1 MRRSPKAS
9 LAVFFFLVMVL
20 GLAGLAQNN
29 PATPNPGSGVPQTPV
44 PNTAPTQP
52 AATTPAPAEAPAAD
66 QRKSADRPASQPQ
79 AQPAGQP
86 NQSQPAATNQ
96 KGASASPNSTD
107 ANSPNQK
114 SDEQKAADQPSTD
127 ERSADQKAADQR
139 AGDQKN
145 TSIDKTST
153 DKTSTDKSGTA
164 QPVATP
170 TPIPQARPKTDILD
184 SSATSGALVTD
195 GHDPILDP
203 APVPRTTT
211 TMVGGTISGV
221 DRLRNKMTV
230 HVFGGG
236 HWTVNFDERTHI
248 FHNGAETTQ
257 LALKKGERVYVDTQL
272 DNNKHDI
279 FARNIRVGV
288 AELPADADGQI
299 IAIDPKHNELTL
311 RDALNS
317 VPVRFAVDP
326 ETRISNGQ
334 TPAAFKDVKPGTL
347 VHVRFAASSPNR
359 GLAREVSIIAVPGS
373 TFTFAGKVT
382 FLDLHRGLIA
392 VQNTT
397 DDRNYEIHFAP
408 SAVANRDQ
416 LGVGRDV
423 LVRATFE
430 GTRYMAQSVNPTK
443 APEPEEK

>member
-1 MRRSPKAS
+1 MHRSPKAS
-9 LAVFFFLVMVL
+9 LAFLVFVFIVMTV
-20 GLAGLAQNN
+20 GLAAVAQNN

-44 PNTAPTQP
+44 PNTAPSQP
-52 AATTPAPAEAPAAD
+52 TTSPAPSPAT
-66 QRKSADRPASQPQ
+66 
-79 AQPAGQP
+79 AGQP
-86 NQSQPAATNQ
+86 NSADQTAPTATQPNAQQSQPAAIDQ
-96 KGASASPNSTD
+96 KNSSGGAN
-107 ANSPNQK
+107 
-114 SDEQKAADQPSTD
+114 
-127 ERSADQKAADQR
+127 SADQKSA
-139 AGDQKN
+139 
-145 TSIDKTST
+145 TDKTST
-153 DKTSTDKSGTA
+153 DKTSTDKNGAT
-164 QPVATP
+164 QPGATP
-170 TPIPQARPKTDILD
+170 TPIPQAQPPQAQPKTDILD

-195 GHDPILDP
+195 GHDPILDA
-203 APVPRTTT
+203 APMPRTTT
-211 TMVGGTISGV
+211 TLVGGIITGV
-221 DRLRNKMTV
+221 DRLRNRLTL
-230 HVFGGG
+230 HVFGG
-236 HWTVNFDERTHI
+236 HRWTVNFDERTHI

-299 IAIDPKHNELTL
+299 IAIDAKHNELTL
-311 RDALNS
+311 RDTLNS

-392 VQNTT
+392 VQNNT

-430 GTRYMAQSVNPTK
+430 GTRYMAQSVNLTRT
-443 APEPEEK
+443 PESEEK

>member
-1 MRRSPKAS
+1 MQRSPKAS
-9 LAVFFFLVMVL
+9 LFFSLVMMF
-20 GLAGLAQNN
+20 GLCGWAQNN

-44 PNTAPTQP
+44 PNTAPAQPPATTPDTAPATATQPASPNQPKSADQAPASGQQTTGQQTTGQP
-52 AATTPAPAEAPAAD
+52 AATGASNSQNSAD
-66 QRKSADRPASQPQ
+66 QKTA
-79 AQPAGQP
+79 
-86 NQSQPAATNQ
+86 
-96 KGASASPNSTD
+96 
-107 ANSPNQK
+107 
-114 SDEQKAADQPSTD
+114 EQKAADQ
-127 ERSADQKAADQR
+127 RSADQKSADQKKS
-139 AGDQKN
+139 D
-145 TSIDKTST
+145 TST
-153 DKTSTDKSGTA
+153 GAS
-164 QPVATP
+164 QPAATP
-170 TPIPQARPKTDILD
+170 APIPQAQPKTDILD

-203 APVPRTTT
+203 APMPRTTT

-311 RDALNS
+311 RDTLNS

-392 VQNTT
+392 VQNST
-397 DDRNYEIHFAP
+397 DDKNYEIHFAP
-408 SAVANRDQ
+408 QAVTNRNE

-430 GTRYMAQSVNPTK
+430 GTRYMAQSVNPTR
-443 APEPEEK
+443 APEPDEK

>member
-1 MRRSPKAS
+1 MHRSPKTS
-9 LAVFFFLVMVL
+9 LAVFFIVIAI
-20 GLAGLAQNN
+20 GIAGLAQNN
-29 PATPNPGSGVPQTPV
+29 PATPSPGSGVPQTPV
-44 PNTAPTQP
+44 PNTAPSQPTTAPAPAQPATDQPKSTDQTAAPASGQQNQP
-52 AATTPAPAEAPAAD
+52 AAMDQKNSSTDQNSTQPSSTQPTSAE
-66 QRKSADRPASQPQ
+66 
-79 AQPAGQP
+79 
-86 NQSQPAATNQ
+86 
-96 KGASASPNSTD
+96 PNSSD
-107 ANSPNQK
+107 QK
-114 SDEQKAADQPSTD
+114 TAE
-127 ERSADQKAADQR
+127 QKAADQR
-139 AGDQKN
+139 AADQKSSDQKN
-145 TSIDKTST
+145 T
-153 DKTSTDKSGTA
+153 GTPGPA
-164 QPVATP
+164 PTP
-170 TPIPQARPKTDILD
+170 TPIPQAQPKTDILD

-211 TMVGGTISGV
+211 TLVGGIITGV
-221 DRLRNKMTV
+221 DRLRNRLTL
-230 HVFGGG
+230 HIFGGSR
-236 HWTVNFDERTHI
+236 WTVNFDERTHI

-272 DNNKHDI
+272 DNNRHDI

-299 IAIDPKHNELTL
+299 IAIDTRHNELTL
-311 RDALNS
+311 RDSLNS

-326 ETRISNGQ
+326 ETRISSGQ

-359 GLAREVSIIAVPGS
+359 GLAREISIIAIPGS

-392 VQNTT
+392 VQNST
-397 DDRNYEIHFAP
+397 DDKNYEIHFAP
-408 SAVANRDQ
+408 SAVSNRNE

-443 APEPEEK
+443 TPDEEK

>member
-1 MRRSPKAS
+1 MQRSPKAS
-9 LAVFFFLVMVL
+9 LAFLFL
-20 GLAGLAQNN
+20 LLSIGLCGLAQNN

-44 PNTAPTQP
+44 PNTAPSQP
-52 AATTPAPAEAPAAD
+52 ATTAPAT
-66 QRKSADRPASQPQ
+66 
-79 AQPAGQP
+79 AQPGTAGQP
-86 NQSQPAATNQ
+86 NSADQPASQQSQPAATDQNNSSANPSSTASTAQ
-96 KGASASPNSTD
+96 KTT
-107 ANSPNQK
+107 
-114 SDEQKAADQPSTD
+114 EQKAADQ
-127 ERSADQKAADQR
+127 RSADQKASDQKSSDQKS
-139 AGDQKN
+139 GDQKQN
-145 TSIDKTST
+145 
-153 DKTSTDKSGTA
+153 G
-164 QPVATP
+164 VATP
-170 TPIPQARPKTDILD
+170 ASIPQPPQAQPKTDILD

-203 APVPRTTT
+203 APMPRTTT
-211 TMVGGTISGV
+211 TMVGGTISGL

-236 HWTVNFDERTHI
+236 HWTVYFDERTHI

-272 DNNKHDI
+272 DNNRHDI

-299 IAIDPKHNELTL
+299 IAVDTKHNELTL
-311 RDALNS
+311 RDTLNS

-382 FLDLHRGLIA
+382 FLDLRRGLIA
-392 VQNTT
+392 VQNST
-397 DDRNYEIHFAP
+397 DDKNYEIHFAP
-408 SAVANRDQ
+408 QAVTNRNE

-430 GTRYMAQSVNPTK
+430 GSRYMAQSVNPTK
-443 APEPEEK
+443 SPDEEK

>member
-1 MRRSPKAS
+1 MYCSPKVS
-9 LAVFFFLVMVL
+9 LAFFFVLLMV
-20 GLAGLAQNN
+20 GLAAVAQNN
-29 PATPNPGSGVPQTPV
+29 PATPNPGSGLPQTPV
-44 PNTAPTQP
+44 PNTAPSQP
-52 AATTPAPAEAPAAD
+52 TTSPAPPAGTV
-66 QRKSADRPASQPQ
+66 
-79 AQPAGQP
+79 GQP
-86 NQSQPAATNQ
+86 NSPGQPNATDQPITQPTVQPNAQQSQPAATDQ
-96 KGASASPNSTD
+96 KKSATEPASVNS
-107 ANSPNQK
+107 NS
-114 SDEQKAADQPSTD
+114 ADQK
-127 ERSADQKAADQR
+127 SADQKAADQR
-139 AGDQKN
+139 TAEQKAADQK
-145 TSIDKTST
+145 TAT
-153 DKTSTDKSGTA
+153 DKTGAT
-164 QPVATP
+164 QPAATP
-170 TPIPQARPKTDILD
+170 TPIPQAQPKTDILD

-211 TMVGGTISGV
+211 TLVGGIITGV
-221 DRLRNKMTV
+221 DRLRNRLTL
-230 HVFGGG
+230 HIFGGNR
-236 HWTVNFDERTHI
+236 WTVNFDERTHI

-299 IAIDPKHNELTL
+299 IAVDTKHNELTL
-311 RDALNS
+311 RDTLNS

-359 GLAREVSIIAVPGS
+359 GLAREISIIAVPGS

-382 FLDLHRGLIA
+382 FLDMHRGLIA
-392 VQNTT
+392 VQNST
-397 DDRNYEIHFAP
+397 DDKNYEIHFAP
-408 SAVANRDQ
+408 SAVSNRNE

-430 GTRYMAQSVNPTK
+430 GARYMAQSVNPTRT
-443 APEPEEK
+443 ADEEEK

>member
-1 MRRSPKAS
+1 MQRSPKAS
-9 LAVFFFLVMVL
+9 LFFSLMLMF
-20 GLAGLAQNN
+20 GLCGWAQNN
-29 PATPNPGSGVPQTPV
+29 PATPKAGSGVPQSPV
-44 PNTAPTQP
+44 PTTAPAQP
-52 AATTPAPAEAPAAD
+52 ATTPAAGQPPLAEQPKPAD
-66 QRKSADRPASQPQ
+66 QQTPSPASQPS
-79 AQPAGQP
+79 P
-86 NQSQPAATNQ
+86 SKPAATDQ
-96 KGASASPNSTD
+96 KSTSTD
-107 ANSPNQK
+107 TNPAVQRSA
-114 SDEQKAADQPSTD
+114 EQKAADQ
-127 ERSADQKAADQR
+127 KAAD
-139 AGDQKN
+139 
-145 TSIDKTST
+145 DKKSDTST
-153 DKTSTDKSGTA
+153 GTP
-164 QPVATP
+164 QPAATP
-170 TPIPQARPKTDILD
+170 TPIPQAQPKTDILD
-184 SSATSGALVTD
+184 SSATSGALATD

-203 APVPRTTT
+203 APMPRTTT
-211 TMVGGTISGV
+211 TMVGGTITGV

-248 FHNGAETTQ
+248 FHNGRETTQ
-257 LALKKGERVYVDTQL
+257 LAIKKGERVYVDTQL

-311 RDALNS
+311 RDSLNS

-373 TFTFAGKVT
+373 TFTFAGKIT

-392 VQNTT
+392 VQNST
-397 DDRNYEIHFAP
+397 DDKNYEIHFAP
-408 SAVANRDQ
+408 SAVINRNE

-430 GTRYMAQSVNPTK
+430 GARYMAQSVNPTK
-443 APEPEEK
+443 APE

>member
-1 MRRSPKAS
+1 MYRSPKAS
-9 LAVFFFLVMVL
+9 LAFLFVLLMV
-20 GLAGLAQNN
+20 GLAAVAQNN
-29 PATPNPGSGVPQTPV
+29 PATPNPGSGLPQTPV
-44 PNTAPTQP
+44 PNTAPSQP
-52 AATTPAPAEAPAAD
+52 ATSPAPPAGT
-66 QRKSADRPASQPQ
+66 
-79 AQPAGQP
+79 AGQP
-86 NQSQPAATNQ
+86 NSTDQPVTQPTVQPNAQQSQPAVTDQKKSATEP
-96 KGASASPNSTD
+96 ASVNS
-107 ANSPNQK
+107 NSADQK
-114 SDEQKAADQPSTD
+114 SAEQKAADQRT
-127 ERSADQKAADQR
+127 ADQKSA
-139 AGDQKN
+139 
-145 TSIDKTST
+145 T
-153 DKTSTDKSGTA
+153 DKTGAT

-170 TPIPQARPKTDILD
+170 TPIPQAQPKTDILD

-211 TMVGGTISGV
+211 TLVGGIITGV
-221 DRLRNKMTV
+221 DRLRNRLTL
-230 HVFGGG
+230 HVFGGNR
-236 HWTVNFDERTHI
+236 WTVNFDERTHI

-299 IAIDPKHNELTL
+299 IAVDAKHNELTL
-311 RDALNS
+311 RDTLNS
-317 VPVRFAVDP
+317 VPVHFAVDP

-359 GLAREVSIIAVPGS
+359 GLAREISIIAVPGS

-382 FLDLHRGLIA
+382 FLDMHRGLIA
-392 VQNTT
+392 VQNST
-397 DDRNYEIHFAP
+397 DDKNYEIHFAP
-408 SAVANRDQ
+408 SAVSNKNE

-430 GTRYMAQSVNPTK
+430 GARYMAQSVNPTK
-443 APEPEEK
+443 APESEEK

>member
-1 MRRSPKAS
+1 MHRSPKAS
-9 LAVFFFLVMVL
+9 LAFLFILMTV

-29 PATPNPGSGVPQTPV
+29 PATPNPGSGLPQTPV
-44 PNTAPTQP
+44 PNTAPSQPP
-52 AATTPAPAEAPAAD
+52 AATPDTAPAAAN
-66 QRKSADRPASQPQ
+66 QPASPQ
-79 AQPAGQP
+79 QTAAPASGQQ
-86 NQSQPAATNQ
+86 NTGRPAAT
-96 KGASASPNSTD
+96 GASTGQNS
-107 ANSPNQK
+107 
-114 SDEQKAADQPSTD
+114 ADQKTA
-127 ERSADQKAADQR
+127 EQKAADQR
-139 AGDQKN
+139 AGDQKKSD
-145 TSIDKTST
+145 TSATT
-153 DKTSTDKSGTA
+153 PA
-164 QPVATP
+164 ATP
-170 TPIPQARPKTDILD
+170 TPIPQAQPKTDILD

-211 TMVGGTISGV
+211 TLVGGIITGV
-221 DRLRNKMTV
+221 DRLRNRLTL
-230 HVFGGG
+230 HVFGGNR
-236 HWTVNFDERTHI
+236 WTVNFDERTHI

-272 DNNKHDI
+272 DNNRHDI

-299 IAIDPKHNELTL
+299 IAVDTKHNELTL
-311 RDALNS
+311 RDTLNS

-397 DDRNYEIHFAP
+397 DDKNYEIHFAP
-408 SAVANRDQ
+408 SAVANRNE

-430 GTRYMAQSVNPTK
+430 GTRYMAQSVNPTR
-443 APEPEEK
+443 AAEPEEK

>member
-1 MRRSPKAS
+1 MHRSPKAS
-9 LAVFFFLVMVL
+9 LFFLVIMV
-20 GLAGLAQNN
+20 GLCGWAQDNQ
-29 PATPNPGSGVPQTPV
+29 ATPKPGSGIPQTPV
-44 PNTAPTQP
+44 PNTAPAQPPATAPDTAPSTATQPPAVEQPKSADQP
-52 AATTPAPAEAPAAD
+52 AAPANGQQNQGQPAASD
-66 QRKSADRPASQPQ
+66 QKNL
-79 AQPAGQP
+79 PAGQ
-86 NQSQPAATNQ
+86 
-96 KGASASPNSTD
+96 NSTVPKT
-107 ANSPNQK
+107 A
-114 SDEQKAADQPSTD
+114 EQKAADQRVAD
-127 ERSADQKAADQR
+127 QKSADQKKSD
-139 AGDQKN
+139 
-145 TSIDKTST
+145 TST
-153 DKTSTDKSGTA
+153 GTPLPAATS
-164 QPVATP
+164 
-170 TPIPQARPKTDILD
+170 TPIPQAQPKTDILD

-221 DRLRNKMTV
+221 DRMRNKMTV
-230 HVFGGG
+230 HIFGGG

-272 DNNKHDI
+272 DNNRHDI

-299 IAIDPKHNELTL
+299 IAIDAKHNELTL
-311 RDALNS
+311 RDTLNS
-317 VPVRFAVDP
+317 VPVRFAVDQ

-373 TFTFAGKVT
+373 TFTFSGKVT

-392 VQNTT
+392 VQNST
-397 DDRNYEIHFAP
+397 DDKNYEIHFAP
-408 SAVANRDQ
+408 SAVANRNE

-430 GTRYMAQSVNPTK
+430 GARYMAQSVNPTR
-443 APEPEEK
+443 ATEEDK

>member
-1 MRRSPKAS
+1 M
-9 LAVFFFLVMVL
+9 
-20 GLAGLAQNN
+20 
-29 PATPNPGSGVPQTPV
+29 
-44 PNTAPTQP
+44 
-52 AATTPAPAEAPAAD
+52 
-66 QRKSADRPASQPQ
+66 
-79 AQPAGQP
+79 
-86 NQSQPAATNQ
+86 
-96 KGASASPNSTD
+96 
-107 ANSPNQK
+107 
-114 SDEQKAADQPSTD
+114 
-127 ERSADQKAADQR
+127 
-139 AGDQKN
+139 
-145 TSIDKTST
+145 
-153 DKTSTDKSGTA
+153 
-164 QPVATP
+164 
-170 TPIPQARPKTDILD
+170 
-184 SSATSGALVTD
+184 
-195 GHDPILDP
+195 
-203 APVPRTTT
+203 PRTTT

-248 FHNGAETTQ
+248 FHNGRETTQ

-299 IAIDPKHNELTL
+299 IVVDPKHNELTL
-311 RDALNS
+311 RDTLNS
-317 VPVRFAVDP
+317 VPVRFAVDS

-334 TPAAFKDVKPGTL
+334 NPAAFKDVKPGTL

-382 FLDLHRGLIA
+382 FLDMHRGLLA
-392 VQNTT
+392 VQNST
-397 DDRNYEIHFAP
+397 DDKNYEIHFAP
-408 SAVANRDQ
+408 QAVANRSE

-430 GTRYMAQSVNPTK
+430 GSRYMAQSVNPTR
-443 APEPEEK
+443 APDEEK

>member
-1 MRRSPKAS
+1 M
-9 LAVFFFLVMVL
+9 MV
-20 GLAGLAQNN
+20 GLCGWAQDNQ
-29 PATPNPGSGVPQTPV
+29 ATPKSGSGVPPAPV
-44 PNTAPTQP
+44 PNAAPAQSPATAPDTAPSQATQPPAIEQPKSADQP
-52 AATTPAPAEAPAAD
+52 AAPVNGQQGQGQAAASD
-66 QRKSADRPASQPQ
+66 QKNS
-79 AQPAGQP
+79 PAGQ
-86 NQSQPAATNQ
+86 
-96 KGASASPNSTD
+96 NSTVPKT
-107 ANSPNQK
+107 A
-114 SDEQKAADQPSTD
+114 EQKAADQRVAD
-127 ERSADQKAADQR
+127 KKSADQKKSN
-139 AGDQKN
+139 AG
-145 TSIDKTST
+145 T
-153 DKTSTDKSGTA
+153 GTPLPA
-164 QPVATP
+164 ATP
-170 TPIPQARPKTDILD
+170 TPIPQAQPKTDILD

-221 DRLRNKMTV
+221 DRMRNKMTV
-230 HVFGGG
+230 HIFGGG

-272 DNNKHDI
+272 DNNRHDI

-299 IAIDPKHNELTL
+299 IAIDAKHNELTL
-311 RDALNS
+311 RDTLNS
-317 VPVRFAVDP
+317 VPVRFAVDQ

-373 TFTFAGKVT
+373 TFTFSGKVT
-382 FLDLHRGLIA
+382 FLDLHRGLLA
-392 VQNTT
+392 VQNST
-397 DDRNYEIHFAP
+397 DDKNYEIHFAP
-408 SAVANRDQ
+408 AAVTNRDQ

-430 GTRYMAQSVNPTK
+430 GARYMAQSVNPTR
-443 APEPEEK
+443 APEEEK

>member
-1 MRRSPKAS
+1 
-9 LAVFFFLVMVL
+9 V
-20 GLAGLAQNN
+20 
-29 PATPNPGSGVPQTPV
+29 PATATEPASANQPKSPDQT
-44 PNTAPTQP
+44 
-52 AATTPAPAEAPAAD
+52 
-66 QRKSADRPASQPQ
+66 KSADQAPAS
-79 AQPAGQP
+79 GQQ
-86 NQSQPAATNQ
+86 NTSQPAATGTGQNSADQ
-96 KGASASPNSTD
+96 KTA
-107 ANSPNQK
+107 
-114 SDEQKAADQPSTD
+114 EQKAADQ
-127 ERSADQKAADQR
+127 RSADQKSADQKKS
-139 AGDQKN
+139 D
-145 TSIDKTST
+145 TST
-153 DKTSTDKSGTA
+153 GTS
-164 QPVATP
+164 QPAATP
-170 TPIPQARPKTDILD
+170 TPIPQAQPKTDILD

-203 APVPRTTT
+203 APMPRTTT

-311 RDALNS
+311 RDTLNS

-382 FLDLHRGLIA
+382 FLDLHRGLLA
-392 VQNTT
+392 VQNST
-397 DDRNYEIHFAP
+397 DDKNYEIHFAP
-408 SAVANRDQ
+408 SAVTNRNE

-443 APEPEEK
+443 SADEDK

>member
-44 PNTAPTQP
+44 PNTAPAQP
-52 AATTPAPAEAPAAD
+52 AATTPAPAQAPAAD
-66 QRKSADRPASQPQ
+66 QPKSADQPASQPQ

-127 ERSADQKAADQR
+127 ERSADQKS
-139 AGDQKN
+139 GDQKN
-145 TSIDKTST
+145 TSINKTST
-153 DKTSTDKSGTA
+153 DKTGTA
-164 QPVATP
+164 QPAATP

-392 VQNTT
+392 VQNST

-408 SAVANRDQ
+408 SAVSHRDE

-430 GTRYMAQSVNPTK
+430 GTRYMAQSVNPTR
-443 APEPEEK
+443 AAEEEK

>member
-1 MRRSPKAS
+1 MHRFPKTP
-9 LAVFFFLVMVL
+9 LVFLLILMTF

-44 PNTAPTQP
+44 PNTAP
-52 AATTPAPAEAPAAD
+52 
-66 QRKSADRPASQPQ
+66 
-79 AQPAGQP
+79 
-86 NQSQPAATNQ
+86 SQPAATAPAPANPATVDQ
-96 KGASASPNSTD
+96 PKSADQTAAPASGQPA
-107 ANSPNQK
+107 
-114 SDEQKAADQPSTD
+114 AADQKNSGTNPSSA
-127 ERSADQKAADQR
+127 EPASAGSADQKTAEQKAADQR
-139 AGDQKN
+139 AADQK
-145 TSIDKTST
+145 SADEKAKGLDKT
-153 DKTSTDKSGTA
+153 GTPV
-164 QPVATP
+164 PVATP
-170 TPIPQARPKTDILD
+170 TPIPQAQPKTDILD

-272 DNNKHDI
+272 DNNRHDI

-299 IAIDPKHNELTL
+299 IAIDAKHNELTL
-311 RDALNS
+311 RDTLNS

-382 FLDLHRGLIA
+382 FLDMHRGLLA
-392 VQNTT
+392 VQNST
-397 DDRNYEIHFAP
+397 DDKNYEIHFAP
-408 SAVANRDQ
+408 SAVANRNE

-430 GTRYMAQSVNPTK
+430 GARYMAQSVNPTK
-443 APEPEEK
+443 VADEDK

>member
-1 MRRSPKAS
+1 MHRSPKAS
-9 LAVFFFLVMVL
+9 LAFLSIFVL
-20 GLAGLAQNN
+20 ILMTVGLAAMAQNN
-29 PATPNPGSGVPQTPV
+29 PATPTPGSGLPQTSV
-44 PNTAPTQP
+44 PNTAPSPTNNP
-52 AATTPAPAEAPAAD
+52 APSATTPG
-66 QRKSADRPASQPQ
+66 QPNS
-79 AQPAGQP
+79 AGQP
-86 NQSQPAATNQ
+86 VTQPTVQPNSQSQPAATDQ
-96 KGASASPNSTD
+96 KNSRGGAN
-107 ANSPNQK
+107 
-114 SDEQKAADQPSTD
+114 
-127 ERSADQKAADQR
+127 SADQKPA
-139 AGDQKN
+139 
-145 TSIDKTST
+145 TDKTST
-153 DKTSTDKSGTA
+153 DKTSNDKTGTA
-164 QPVATP
+164 QPTATS
-170 TPIPQARPKTDILD
+170 TPIPQAQPKTDILD

-211 TMVGGTISGV
+211 TLVGGIITGV
-221 DRLRNKMTV
+221 DRLRNRLTL
-230 HVFGGG
+230 HVFGGNR
-236 HWTVNFDERTHI
+236 WTVNFDERTHI

-299 IAIDPKHNELTL
+299 IAIDAKHNELTL
-311 RDALNS
+311 RDTLNS

-408 SAVANRDQ
+408 SAVANKDQ

-430 GTRYMAQSVNPTK
+430 GTRYMAQSVNLTRT
-443 APEPEEK
+443 PESEEK

>member
-1 MRRSPKAS
+1 MQRSPKAS
-9 LAVFFFLVMVL
+9 LFFSLVLMF
-20 GLAGLAQNN
+20 GLCAWAQNN

-44 PNTAPTQP
+44 PNTAPAQPSATDAAPATATQSAAPNQTKSADQAPASGQQTSGQP
-52 AATTPAPAEAPAAD
+52 AATGASTD
-66 QRKSADRPASQPQ
+66 QNSAVQKTADR
-79 AQPAGQP
+79 
-86 NQSQPAATNQ
+86 
-96 KGASASPNSTD
+96 KL
-107 ANSPNQK
+107 
-114 SDEQKAADQPSTD
+114 
-127 ERSADQKAADQR
+127 ADQKA
-139 AGDQKN
+139 
-145 TSIDKTST
+145 TST
-153 DKTSTDKSGTA
+153 DKTGADKTTTPA
-164 QPVATP
+164 PVA
-170 TPIPQARPKTDILD
+170 TPIPQAQPKTDILD
-184 SSATSGALVTD
+184 SSATSGALTTD

-203 APVPRTTT
+203 APMPRTTT

-236 HWTVNFDERTHI
+236 HWTVYFDERTHI

-272 DNNKHDI
+272 DNDRHNI

-299 IAIDPKHNELTL
+299 IAIDAKHNELTL
-311 RDALNS
+311 RDTLNS
-317 VPVRFAVDP
+317 VPVRFAVDS

-359 GLAREVSIIAVPGS
+359 GLAREVSIIAVPGT

-392 VQNTT
+392 VQNST
-397 DDRNYEIHFAP
+397 DDKNYEIHFAP
-408 SAVANRDQ
+408 SAVTNRNE

-430 GTRYMAQSVNPTK
+430 GTKYMAQSVNPTRTGDDDK
-443 APEPEEK
+443 

>member
-1 MRRSPKAS
+1 MHRSPKTS
-9 LAVFFFLVMVL
+9 LAVFFIVIAI
-20 GLAGLAQNN
+20 GIAGLAQNN
-29 PATPNPGSGVPQTPV
+29 PATPSPGSGVPQTPV
-44 PNTAPTQP
+44 PNTAPSQPTTAPAPAQPATDQPKSTDQTAAPASGQQNQP
-52 AATTPAPAEAPAAD
+52 AAMDQKNSSTDQNSTQPSSTQPTSAEPNSSD
-66 QRKSADRPASQPQ
+66 QKSA
-79 AQPAGQP
+79 
-86 NQSQPAATNQ
+86 
-96 KGASASPNSTD
+96 
-107 ANSPNQK
+107 
-114 SDEQKAADQPSTD
+114 E
-127 ERSADQKAADQR
+127 QKAADQR
-139 AGDQKN
+139 AADQKSSDQKN
-145 TSIDKTST
+145 T
-153 DKTSTDKSGTA
+153 GTPA
-164 QPVATP
+164 PTATP
-170 TPIPQARPKTDILD
+170 TPIPQAQPKTDILD

-211 TMVGGTISGV
+211 TLVGGIITGV
-221 DRLRNKMTV
+221 DRMRNRLTL
-230 HVFGGG
+230 HIFGGNR
-236 HWTVNFDERTHI
+236 WTVNFDERTHI

-272 DNNKHDI
+272 DNNRHDI

-299 IAIDPKHNELTL
+299 IAIDTRHNELTL
-311 RDALNS
+311 RDSLNS

-326 ETRISNGQ
+326 ETRISSGQ

-359 GLAREVSIIAVPGS
+359 GLAREISIIAIPGS

-392 VQNTT
+392 VQNST
-397 DDRNYEIHFAP
+397 DDKNYEIHFAP
-408 SAVANRDQ
+408 SAVSNRNE

-443 APEPEEK
+443 TPDEEK

>member
-1 MRRSPKAS
+1 MHRSPKVS
-9 LAVFFFLVMVL
+9 LFFLVMIF
-20 GLAGLAQNN
+20 GLCGWAQEN
-29 PATPNPGSGVPQTPV
+29 PATPKPGSGVPQLPV
-44 PNTAPTQP
+44 PNTAPAQPAVTPAAGQPPLPEQPKPADQTKSADQAPSTSPTRPAQP
-52 AATTPAPAEAPAAD
+52 AASD
-66 QRKSADRPASQPQ
+66 QKNSSANTKS
-79 AQPAGQP
+79 
-86 NQSQPAATNQ
+86 TVQ
-96 KGASASPNSTD
+96 KTA
-107 ANSPNQK
+107 
-114 SDEQKAADQPSTD
+114 EQKAADQ
-127 ERSADQKAADQR
+127 RSAEQKSADEK
-139 AGDQKN
+139 AKG
-145 TSIDKTST
+145 IDKT
-153 DKTSTDKSGTA
+153 GPA
-164 QPVATP
+164 PPAATP
-170 TPIPQARPKTDILD
+170 TPIPQAQPKTDILD

-203 APVPRTTT
+203 APMPRTTT
-211 TMVGGTISGV
+211 TMVGGTITGV

-248 FHNGAETTQ
+248 FHNGRETTQ
-257 LALKKGERVYVDTQL
+257 LAIKKGERVYVDTQL

-299 IAIDPKHNELTL
+299 IAIDAKHNELTL
-311 RDALNS
+311 RDSLNS
-317 VPVRFAVDP
+317 VPVRFAVDQ

-334 TPAAFKDVKPGTL
+334 NPAAFKDVKPGTL

-392 VQNTT
+392 VQNST
-397 DDRNYEIHFAP
+397 DDKNYEIHFAP
-408 SAVANRDQ
+408 SAVTNRNE

-430 GTRYMAQSVNPTK
+430 GARYMAQSVNPTR
-443 APEPEEK
+443 APEEEK

>member
-1 MRRSPKAS
+1 MQRSPKAS
-9 LAVFFFLVMVL
+9 LFFLVLMF
-20 GLAGLAQNN
+20 GLCGWAQNN

-44 PNTAPTQP
+44 PNTAPAQPATTTHDTAPATAAPNQPKSADQAPASGQQTTGQP
-52 AATTPAPAEAPAAD
+52 AATD
-66 QRKSADRPASQPQ
+66 QKNTSANPSSTGSAGSADSVD
-79 AQPAGQP
+79 
-86 NQSQPAATNQ
+86 Q
-96 KGASASPNSTD
+96 KTA
-107 ANSPNQK
+107 
-114 SDEQKAADQPSTD
+114 EQKAADQK
-127 ERSADQKAADQR
+127 SADQKKSD
-139 AGDQKN
+139 
-145 TSIDKTST
+145 TST
-153 DKTSTDKSGTA
+153 STPAPT
-164 QPVATP
+164 ATP
-170 TPIPQARPKTDILD
+170 TPIPQAQPKTDILD

-236 HWTVNFDERTHI
+236 HWIVNFDERTHI

-272 DNNKHDI
+272 DNNRHDI

-299 IAIDPKHNELTL
+299 IAVDTKHNELTL
-311 RDALNS
+311 RDTLNS
-317 VPVRFAVDP
+317 VPVHFAVDP

-359 GLAREVSIIAVPGS
+359 GLAREISIVAVPGS

-392 VQNTT
+392 VQNST
-397 DDRNYEIHFAP
+397 DDKNYEIHFAP
-408 SAVANRDQ
+408 SAVTNRNE

-430 GTRYMAQSVNPTK
+430 GTRYMAQSVNPTRT
-443 APEPEEK
+443 PEEEK

>member
-1 MRRSPKAS
+1 MQRPPKAS
-9 LAVFFFLVMVL
+9 LAFLFL
-20 GLAGLAQNN
+20 LLSIGLCGWAQNN

-44 PNTAPTQP
+44 PNTAP
-52 AATTPAPAEAPAAD
+52 
-66 QRKSADRPASQPQ
+66 
-79 AQPAGQP
+79 
-86 NQSQPAATNQ
+86 SQPAATVPATAQ
-96 KGASASPNSTD
+96 PATAGQPNSADQPAATD
-107 ANSPNQK
+107 QNNSSANPSSTGSTVQK
-114 SDEQKAADQPSTD
+114 TTEQKAADQH
-127 ERSADQKAADQR
+127 SADQKASDQNS
-139 AGDQKN
+139 GDQKQN
-145 TSIDKTST
+145 
-153 DKTSTDKSGTA
+153 G
-164 QPVATP
+164 VATP
-170 TPIPQARPKTDILD
+170 TSIPQAQPPQAQPKTDILD

-203 APVPRTTT
+203 APMPRTTT
-211 TMVGGTISGV
+211 TMVGGTISGI

-272 DNNKHDI
+272 DNNRHDI

-299 IAIDPKHNELTL
+299 IAVDTKHNELTL
-311 RDALNS
+311 RDTLNS

-359 GLAREVSIIAVPGS
+359 GLAREISIIAVPGS

-392 VQNTT
+392 VQNST
-397 DDRNYEIHFAP
+397 DDKNYEIHFAP
-408 SAVANRDQ
+408 QAVTNRNE

-443 APEPEEK
+443 SPDEEK

>member
-1 MRRSPKAS
+1 MHRSPKAS
-9 LAVFFFLVMVL
+9 LAFLFILLMV
-20 GLAGLAQNN
+20 GLAAVAQNN
-29 PATPNPGSGVPQTPV
+29 PATPNPGSGLPQTPV
-44 PNTAPTQP
+44 PNTAPSQPTTSPAPPAGTMNQPNSATQP
-52 AATTPAPAEAPAAD
+52 NSTD
-66 QRKSADRPASQPQ
+66 QPVTQPTV
-79 AQPAGQP
+79 QP
-86 NQSQPAATNQ
+86 NGQQSQPAATDQ
-96 KGASASPNSTD
+96 KKSATEPASVNS
-107 ANSPNQK
+107 NSADQK
-114 SDEQKAADQPSTD
+114 SAEQKAADQ
-127 ERSADQKAADQR
+127 
-139 AGDQKN
+139 
-145 TSIDKTST
+145 KTAT
-153 DKTSTDKSGTA
+153 DKTGAT
-164 QPVATP
+164 QPAATP
-170 TPIPQARPKTDILD
+170 TPIPQAQPKTDILD

-211 TMVGGTISGV
+211 TLVGGIITGV
-221 DRLRNKMTV
+221 DRLRNRLTL
-230 HVFGGG
+230 HIFGGNR
-236 HWTVNFDERTHI
+236 WTVNFDERTHI

-299 IAIDPKHNELTL
+299 IAVDTKHNELTL
-311 RDALNS
+311 RDTLNS

-392 VQNTT
+392 VQNST
-397 DDRNYEIHFAP
+397 DDKNYEIHFAP
-408 SAVANRDQ
+408 SAVANKDQ

-430 GTRYMAQSVNPTK
+430 GTRYMAQSVNPTRT
-443 APEPEEK
+443 ADEEEK